1 MHSIVKKAPFF
12 NDDLSL
18 QDAQKIFLVQA
29 FISQSIVKTLHMTI
43 LPGASW
49 INIER
54 PNSQILKPT
63 LNLFCD
69 ELGSIITPDA
79 LGHTTLTHY
88 FTQCIEDI
96 TTSEPSLRSD
106 GQALTGIFIDEGQEL
121 QRNSILSAG
130 VHKVPAPDLIHRACF
145 GWECC

>member
-1 MHSIVKKAPFF
+1 MYSIVKKAPFF

-29 FISQSIVKTLHMTI
+29 FISQSIVKTLRMTI

-49 INIER
+49 INTER

-69 ELGSIITPDA
+69 ELGVLLKFLLVFYEAS
-79 LGHTTLTHY
+79 
-88 FTQCIEDI
+88 
-96 TTSEPSLRSD
+96 
-106 GQALTGIFIDEGQEL
+106 
-121 QRNSILSAG
+121 
-130 VHKVPAPDLIHRACF
+130 CF
-145 GWECC
+145 